1 MLVVGGE
8 EEGSCIAS
16 IRRAINLLNAFLL
29 EAISEQ
35 HGEVISHIIYHTI
48 LSDQVTELLESLL
61 RRPVNEVVQVGLTQ
75 DDCSREHVHSVEH
88 SEIMLI
94 LP

>member
-35 HGEVISHIIYHTI
+35 HGEVNSQYNLPYDLVRSSH
-48 LSDQVTELLESLL
+48 
-61 RRPVNEVVQVGLTQ
+61 
-75 DDCSREHVHSVEH
+75 
-88 SEIMLI
+88 
-94 LP
+94 